1 MSQKT
6 TKQIL
11 STLGTVLR
19 VGILNSNHACIHF
32 DGGVLLTSYGK
43 PAAIN
48 AYGDKYYICEDTS
61 SYSSTTSSR
70 NINKFL
76 NVDAKGRAQ
85 GIKSGAIEV
94 IGE

>member
-6 TKQIL
+6 IKQVL
-11 STLGTVLR
+11 KSLGTVLR
-19 VGILNSNHACIHF
+19 VGVLNSNHVCIHF

-48 AYGDKYYICEDTS
+48 AYGDKYYICEDTC
-61 SYSSTTSSR
+61 SYSTTSNR
-70 NINKFL
+70 NVNKFL
-76 NVDAKGRAQ
+76 GVDAKGRAQ

-94 IGE
+94 IGD

>member
-6 TKQIL
+6 TKQL
-11 STLGTVLR
+11 LKSLGAVER
-19 VGILNSNHACIHF
+19 VGILNSNHVCIHF
-32 DGGVLLTSYGK
+32 EGGVLLTSYGK

-48 AYGDKYYICEDTS
+48 VYGDKYYICEDVC
-61 SYSSTTSSR
+61 SYSTNSR
-70 NINKFL
+70 EVNAFL

-85 GIKSGAIEV
+85 GIKAGSIEV

>member
-6 TKQIL
+6 TKQVL

-19 VGILNSNHACIHF
+19 TQVSNSNHIRVYLE
-32 DGGVLLTSYGK
+32 GGILLTSYGR
-43 PAAIN
+43 PAAIITYDGNLYVCEYNNDYHVTNSRCVN
-48 AYGDKYYICEDTS
+48 A
-61 SYSSTTSSR
+61 
-70 NINKFL
+70 FL

-85 GIKSGAIEV
+85 GIKAGSIEV

>member
-6 TKQIL
+6 TKQVL
-11 STLGTVLR
+11 KSLGTVLR
-19 VGILNSNHACIHF
+19 VGVLNSNHVCIHF

-48 AYGDKYYICEDTS
+48 AYGDKYYICEDAC
-61 SYSSTTSSR
+61 SYSTTSSR
-70 NINKFL
+70 NVNKFL

>member
-6 TKQIL
+6 VKQVL
-11 STLGTVLR
+11 KSLGTVLR
-19 VGILNSNHACIHF
+19 TQILNNNHVCIHF

-48 AYGDKYYICEDTS
+48 VYGDKYYICEDDY
-61 SYSSTTSSR
+61 SYSTTSSR
-70 NINKFL
+70 NVNKFL

-85 GIKSGAIEV
+85 GIKAGTIEV

>member
-6 TKQIL
+6 TKQVL

-19 VGILNSNHACIHF
+19 TQVSNSNHIRIYLE
-32 DGGVLLTSYGK
+32 GGILLTSYGK
-43 PAAIN
+43 PAAIITYNGDQYVCEYTHEYHVTNSRDVN
-48 AYGDKYYICEDTS
+48 A
-61 SYSSTTSSR
+61 
-70 NINKFL
+70 FL

-85 GIKSGAIEV
+85 GIESGAIEV

>member
-6 TKQIL
+6 TKQVL
-11 STLGTVLR
+11 STLGTISH
-19 VGILNSNHACIHF
+19 VGILNSNHACVHF

-48 AYGDKYYICEDTS
+48 VYGDKYYICEDVG
-61 SYSSTTSSR
+61 SYSTTSSR
-70 NINKFL
+70 NVNKFI

-85 GIKSGAIEV
+85 GIKSGSIEV
-94 IGE
+94 IGG

>member
-6 TKQIL
+6 TKQVL
-11 STLGTVLR
+11 KSLGTVER
-19 VGILNSNHACIHF
+19 VEILNSNHVCIHF

-43 PAAIN
+43 PAAIIV
-48 AYGDKYYICEDTS
+48 YGDKYYICEDVG
-61 SYSSTTSSR
+61 SYSTTSSR
-70 NINKFL
+70 NVNKFL

>member
-6 TKQIL
+6 IKQVIA
-11 STLGTVLR
+11 TLGTVLR
-19 VGILNSNHACIHF
+19 VGILNSNHVCIHF
-32 DGGVLLTSYGK
+32 DGGILLTSYGK

-48 AYGDKYYICEDTS
+48 AYGDKYYVCESIYD
-61 SYSSTTSSR
+61 YSTTSSR
-70 NINKFL
+70 NVNAFL

-85 GIKSGAIEV
+85 GIKAGSIEV

>member
-6 TKQIL
+6 TKQVL
-11 STLGTVLR
+11 ETLGTVLR

-48 AYGDKYYICEDTS
+48 AYGDKYYICEDVC
-61 SYSSTTSSR
+61 SYSTISSH
-70 NINKFL
+70 NVNKFL

-94 IGE
+94 IGA

>member
-6 TKQIL
+6 TKQVL
-11 STLGTVLR
+11 KSLGTVLR
-19 VGILNSNHACIHF
+19 VGILNSNHVCIHF

-48 AYGDKYYICEDTS
+48 AYGDKYYICEDVS
-61 SYSSTTSSR
+61 SYSTTSAR
-70 NINKFL
+70 NVNKFL

-85 GIKSGAIEV
+85 GIKAGSIEV
-94 IGE
+94 IGD

>member
-6 TKQIL
+6 TKQVL
-11 STLGTVLR
+11 KSLGIVLR
-19 VGILNSNHACIHF
+19 VGILNSNHACIYF

-48 AYGDKYYICEDTS
+48 VYGDKYYICEDAF
-61 SYSSTTSSR
+61 SYYTTSSR
-70 NINKFL
+70 NVNKFL

>member
-6 TKQIL
+6 TKQVL

-19 VGILNSNHACIHF
+19 TQVSNSNHIRIYL

-43 PAAIN
+43 PAAIITYSGN
-48 AYGDKYYICEDTS
+48 QYVCEYTKE
-61 SYSSTTSSR
+61 YHVTNSR
-70 NINKFL
+70 SVNEFL

-94 IGE
+94 IGD

>member
-6 TKQIL
+6 TKQVL
-11 STLGTVLR
+11 ETLGTVLR

-43 PAAIN
+43 PAAII
-48 AYGDKYYICEDTS
+48 AYGDKYYICEDTC
-61 SYSSTTSSR
+61 SYSITSSR
-70 NINKFL
+70 NVNKFL
-76 NVDAKGRAQ
+76 NVDAKGLAQ
-85 GIKSGAIEV
+85 GIKAGSIEV

>member
-6 TKQIL
+6 TKQVL

-48 AYGDKYYICEDTS
+48 AYGDKYYICEDTC
-61 SYSSTTSSR
+61 SYNTTSSR

-76 NVDAKGRAQ
+76 KVDAKGRAQ
-85 GIKSGAIEV
+85 GIKAGSIEV

>member
-6 TKQIL
+6 TKQVL
-11 STLGTVLR
+11 KSLGTVLR
-19 VGILNSNHACIHF
+19 VGILNSNHVCIHF

-48 AYGDKYYICEDTS
+48 AYGDKYYICEDVG
-61 SYSSTTSSR
+61 YSTASSR
-70 NINKFL
+70 NVNKFL
-76 NVDAKGRAQ
+76 GVDAKGRAQ

-94 IGE
+94 IGD

>member
-6 TKQIL
+6 TKQVL

-48 AYGDKYYICEDTS
+48 VYGDKYYVHKDV
-61 SYSSTTSSR
+61 YNYSTTSSR
-70 NINKFL
+70 NVNKFL
-76 NVDAKGRAQ
+76 NLDTKGRAQ
-85 GIKSGAIEV
+85 GIKSGTIEV

>member
-6 TKQIL
+6 TKQVL

-19 VGILNSNHACIHF
+19 VGVLNSNHACIHF

-43 PAAIN
+43 PAAIIV
-48 AYGDKYYICEDTS
+48 YGDRYYICEDAS
-61 SYSSTTSSR
+61 SYSTTSSR
-70 NINKFL
+70 NVNKFL

>member
-6 TKQIL
+6 TKQVL
-11 STLGTVLR
+11 KSLGAVEH

-32 DGGVLLTSYGK
+32 EGGVLLTSYGK
-43 PAAIN
+43 PAAII
-48 AYGDKYYICEDTS
+48 AYGDKYYICEDVC
-61 SYSSTTSSR
+61 SYNTTSSQ
-70 NINKFL
+70 NVNKFL

-85 GIKSGAIEV
+85 GIKSGVIEV

>member
-19 VGILNSNHACIHF
+19 VGVLNSNHACIHF

-48 AYGDKYYICEDTS
+48 VYGDKYYICEDVC
-61 SYSSTTSSR
+61 SYSSTSSR
-70 NINKFL
+70 NVNKFL

-85 GIKSGAIEV
+85 GIKSGRIEV
-94 IGE
+94 IGD

>member
-6 TKQIL
+6 TTQIL
-11 STLGTVLR
+11 KSLGTVLR
-19 VGILNSNHACIHF
+19 TQVTNSNHVCIHF
-32 DGGVLLTSYGK
+32 EGGVLLTIYGK

-48 AYGDKYYICEDTS
+48 AYGDKYYICEDVG
-61 SYSSTTSSR
+61 SYSTTSSR
-70 NINKFL
+70 SVNKFL

-85 GIKSGAIEV
+85 GIKAGSIEV